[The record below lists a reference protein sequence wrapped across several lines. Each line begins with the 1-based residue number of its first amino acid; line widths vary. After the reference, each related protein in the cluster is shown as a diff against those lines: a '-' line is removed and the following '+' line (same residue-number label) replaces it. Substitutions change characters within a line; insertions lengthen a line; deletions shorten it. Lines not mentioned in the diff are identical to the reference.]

1 MDSFLLAHKKEF
13 DVIVLHAQSE
23 FAQLRTGRA
32 TPAMVEGLMVEAYGA
47 KAALKSLAA
56 ITCPEPRTILIS
68 PWDPGILKDIER
80 ALGINGMN
88 AAASTDGVRVSLPL
102 PTEEHR
108 VAMVKILKEKV
119 EAQRVKLRQLRDK
132 IRESIQ
138 SKAKTKEL
146 TEDDKHRLLKEL
158 DLEIKKLTDNLD
170 GLAKK
175 KEQEIMTV

>member
-1 MDSFLLAHKKEF
+1 MDPILLAHKKEF
-13 DVIVLHAQSE
+13 DAVIEHAKSE

-32 TPAMVEGLMVEAYGA
+32 TPAMVEGLLVEAYGA
-47 KAALKSLAA
+47 KSALKSLAS
-56 ITCPEPRTILIS
+56 ITCPEPRTILVS
-68 PWDPGILKDIER
+68 PWDRAILKDIER
-80 ALGINGMN
+80 AIGNNGMN
-88 AAASTDGVRVSLPL
+88 AVASADGVRVTLPL

-119 EAQRVKLRQLRDK
+119 EVQRVRFRQLRDK

-158 DLEIKKLTDNLD
+158 DGETGKLSEMLEE
-170 GLAKK
+170 LARK